1 MLGACRSPRVRA
13 VVTLC
18 WVAGTNTVVFA
29 DGSTFDADV
38 VICCTGFCLTFPF
51 LEEWNPDLT
60 KQLLNIRS
68 CLFKHAFHPM
78 YGSEIVWIGAWC
90 GVRGLPL
97 SMSSSVWI
105 VVQRAVVPAC
115 YAVHYFHDNIPGNR
129 AHCTCA
135 VAFLFA
141 GFARPGV
148 GSMPPIAEMMAR
160 YFALLVSEERSLPSV
175 EEMQASI
182 AADTERELGQYIH
195 DGKRVSTLVDYM
207 TVLTGEW

>member
-1 MLGACRSPRVRA
+1 VRA

-115 YAVHYFHDNIPGNR
+115 YAVHDFHDNKLYL
-129 AHCTCA
+129 A
-135 VAFLFA
+135 
-141 GFARPGV
+141 
-148 GSMPPIAEMMAR
+148 
-160 YFALLVSEERSLPSV
+160 
-175 EEMQASI
+175 
-182 AADTERELGQYIH
+182 
-195 DGKRVSTLVDYM
+195 
-207 TVLTGEW
+207 TVLTVPALSLSFSQASRGLAWAPCRPSQR